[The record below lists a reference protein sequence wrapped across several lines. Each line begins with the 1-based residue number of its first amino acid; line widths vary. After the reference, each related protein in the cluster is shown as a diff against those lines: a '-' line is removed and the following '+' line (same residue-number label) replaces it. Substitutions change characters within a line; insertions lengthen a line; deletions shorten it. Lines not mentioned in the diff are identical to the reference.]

1 MGRIGLGLIT
11 ITLLL
16 FLASCQ
22 SEDQTLGS
30 SFVNSNTSI
39 VYVDTFSVST
49 STFVHDTIKTSNK
62 SAVLVGKF
70 EDKKNIVGKINSQSY
85 IILRNQVSTL
95 SEYALYD
102 SIVLLLKPSGYYYG
116 DTTSA
121 YTIQVNRVTQDI
133 LFNKNDTYLYNNSHF
148 NFEPTPLGEY
158 TFKPKPNK
166 KQLLRLKLEDE
177 LGLDFI
183 NKLKSSTNA
192 FEEQGGFYN
201 YFKGIVLRCSN
212 GGSILGYN
220 LDSTRISLYYHYEGS
235 DNVYNVNFIPTL
247 PSRQFNE
254 ITSDRS
260 GTIIENISKTPI
272 PSSKLNNYAIV
283 QAGIGL
289 VTRIDFP
296 TVKNLREQ
304 TRSFEVIKAEL
315 VIQPSTLM
323 EINYLPSS
331 LNLYLTNKFNDLIG
345 YFTDEDGTSIQDGSL
360 YIDYIYRDN
369 ISYTWEITSFIK
381 NQIKTNTPYNGL
393 LLLPENYD
401 YSFDHVII
409 NDQKLSNYRTYLKLY
424 LLYYD

>member
-1 MGRIGLGLIT
+1 MGRIGLGLIA

-16 FLASCQ
+16 LLASCQ

-30 SFVNSNTSI
+30 SFVDSKTSI
-39 VYVDTFSVST
+39 VYVDTFTVST

-62 SAVLVGKF
+62 SLALVGKF
-70 EDKKNIVGKINSQSY
+70 IDKKNIVGKINSQSY
-85 IILRNQVSTL
+85 IILRNQVSEL
-95 SEYALYD
+95 NEYALYD

-116 DTTSA
+116 DTTST
-121 YTIQVNRVTQDI
+121 YTIQANRVTQDI

-148 NFEPTPLGEY
+148 DFEPTSLGEY
-158 TFKPKPNK
+158 SFKPKPNK
-166 KQLLRLKLEDE
+166 KQLIRIKLEDE
-177 LGLDFI
+177 LGLDFMR
-183 NKLKSSTNA
+183 KLKSSTSA
-192 FEEQGGFYN
+192 FEELGGFYN

-212 GGSILGYN
+212 GESILGYT

-235 DNVYNVNFIPTL
+235 DKVYNVNFIPTL

-296 TVKNLREQ
+296 TIKNLREQ
-304 TRSFEVIKAEL
+304 NRSFDVIKAEL
-315 VIQPSTLM
+315 VIQPSTMM

-345 YFTDEDGTSIQDGSL
+345 YFTDVDGTTIQDGSL
-360 YIDYIYRDN
+360 YIDYIYREN

>member
-1 MGRIGLGLIT
+1 MRRIGLGLIT
-11 ITLLL
+11 ITHLLL
-16 FLASCQ
+16 LASCQ

-30 SFVNSNTSI
+30 TFVNSNTSI
-39 VYVDTFSVST
+39 VYVDTFTVST

-62 SAVLVGKF
+62 NVALVGKYV
-70 EDKKNIVGKINSQSY
+70 DPKNVIGKINSQSY
-85 IILRNQVSTL
+85 IVLRNQVS
-95 SEYALYD
+95 SIGEYALYD
-102 SIVLLLKPSGYYYG
+102 SLVLLLKPTGYYYG
-116 DTTSA
+116 DTTESF
-121 YTIQVNRVTQDI
+121 TIQANRVTQDI

-148 NFEPTPLGEY
+148 DFEPTCLGEY
-158 TFKPKPNK
+158 TFKPRPNK
-166 KQLLRLKLEDE
+166 NQFIRVKLDDE

-183 NKLKSSTNA
+183 NKLRSSTNA
-192 FEEQGGFYN
+192 FEEQNGFNN
-201 YFKGIVLRCSN
+201 YFKGVVLRCSK
-212 GGSILGYN
+212 GDAILGFA
-220 LDSTRISLYYHYEGS
+220 LDSTYISLYYHFQGS
-235 DNVYNVNFIPTL
+235 ETTLNVNFIPTL
-247 PSRQFNE
+247 LSHQFNE

-272 PSSKLNNYAIV
+272 PSSKLNNCSIV

-296 TVKNLREQ
+296 TIKNLREQ
-304 TRSFEVIKAEL
+304 NRSFDVIKAEL
-315 VIQPSTLM
+315 VIQPSTMM

-345 YFTDEDGTSIQDGSL
+345 YFTDVDGTTIQDGSL
-360 YIDYIYRDN
+360 YIDYIYREN